1 MTYLIT
7 TPTRAYFGV
16 YANQFVA
23 IKDAIA
29 RGETNV
35 LVTYVPPAD

>member
-1 MTYLIT
+1 MTYLVT
-7 TPTRAYFGV
+7 TPTRSYVGI
-16 YANQFVA
+16 YPNQFAA

-35 LVTYVPPAD
+35 LVKPFREKK